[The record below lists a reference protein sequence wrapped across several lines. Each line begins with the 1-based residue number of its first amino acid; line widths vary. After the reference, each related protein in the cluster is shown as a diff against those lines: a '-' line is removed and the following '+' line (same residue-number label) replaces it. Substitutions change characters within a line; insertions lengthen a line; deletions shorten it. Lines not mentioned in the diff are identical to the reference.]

1 MSVLDTSPPSWD
13 LTPAISLLHSFSLEG
28 CQHERPASPKQTA
41 NGPINHPTF
50 ASNTLGDAES
60 EKGAQPKLGDFGALF
75 TFLSQTTPPKL
86 GTVSNNTTTH
96 ASSGKK
102 GVLETA
108 AVLKH
113 QLERTRSPTKKVILK
128 RDVPKIIN
136 SAGLSVPPAPAG
148 GTALISPKSILRR
161 PPATTD
167 SAIVVAE
174 AVPSAPKGKRI
185 VGSIIH
191 IEPLLTGSTIQR
203 QQALVSLL
211 QEKHAKVRNNLNHE
225 ILRECLCRPLKTALA
240 GIHVFVDMSNIMVG
254 FHDCIKKSREIPLT
268 TRVRR
273 LPLSFQNFALVLERA
288 RPVSKRVLVGSDRY
302 PAIDEA
308 ETLGYEANILERVH
322 KAKPSSPRKK
332 KLSGGGGGD
341 KASRRALYDQSSSS
355 ETNTQASSERWV
367 EQAVDEILHLKILES
382 IVDTDTPSTIVLAT
396 GDAAQAEY
404 SDGFMKMVDR
414 ALSKGWY
421 VELVSFSSITSR
433 AYTRKSF
440 RDKWGSRFRI
450 FELDLYAEYLLDL

>member
-1 MSVLDTSPPSWD
+1 MSVPDTSPPSWD

-41 NGPINHPTF
+41 NGPINHATF
-50 ASNTLGDAES
+50 ASNALGDAES

-86 GTVSNNTTTH
+86 GTVSDNSATH

-102 GVLETA
+102 DVLEAA

-113 QLERTRSPTKKVILK
+113 QLDGSRSPTKKVILK
-128 RDVPKIIN
+128 RDVPKRIN
-136 SAGLSVPPAPAG
+136 SAGLSVLPTPTS
-148 GTALISPKSILRR
+148 GTVLVSPKSILRR
-161 PPATTD
+161 PPATT
-167 SAIVVAE
+167 AGAVVAAE
-174 AVPSAPKGKRI
+174 AAPAPKGKRI

-211 QEKHAKVRNNLNHE
+211 EEKHAKVRNNLNHGN
-225 ILRECLCRPLKTALA
+225 LRECLCRPLKTAPA

-254 FHDCIKKSREIPLT
+254 FHDCIKKSRDIPLT

-322 KAKPSSPRKK
+322 KAKPSSPRKT
-332 KLSGGGGGD
+332 KLSGGGGD

-355 ETNTQASSERWV
+355 ETNAQASPERWV

-382 IVDTDTPSTIVLAT
+382 IVDTDTPSTIILAT

-404 SDGFMKMVDR
+404 SDGFLKMVDR

-450 FELDLYAEYLLDL
+450 FELDIYAEYLLDL

>member
-1 MSVLDTSPPSWD
+1 MSVPDASPPSWD

-28 CQHERPASPKQTA
+28 YQHERPSSPNQTP
-41 NGPINHPTF
+41 NGLINHATL
-50 ASNTLGDAES
+50 ASSGLGDAEHDNS
-60 EKGAQPKLGDFGALF
+60 AQPKLGDFGALF
-75 TFLSQTTPPKL
+75 TFLSQTSPPKL
-86 GTVSNNTTTH
+86 GPAADNTVTH
-96 ASSGKK
+96 AISGKK
-102 GVLETA
+102 DVLETA
-108 AVLKH
+108 TVLKH
-113 QLERTRSPTKKVILK
+113 QHEETRSPAKKAILK
-128 RDVPKIIN
+128 RDTKNIE
-136 SAGLSVPPAPAG
+136 SAGSPVPLTPVSA
-148 GTALISPKSILRR
+148 TVVITPKSILRR
-161 PPATTD
+161 PTAIAT
-167 SAIVVAE
+167 IVLAE
-174 AVPSAPKGKRI
+174 AAPSPPKGKRI

-211 QEKHAKVRNNLNHE
+211 QEKHAKVRNNLHHGN
-225 ILRECLCRPLKTALA
+225 LRECLSRPLKTAPA

-254 FHDCIKKSREIPLT
+254 FHDCIKKSRDIPLT

-288 RPVSKRVLVGSDRY
+288 RPVSKRVLVGSDRF

-322 KAKPSSPRKK
+322 KAKISSPRKT
-332 KLSGGGGGD
+332 KLSGGGGD
-341 KASRRALYDQSSSS
+341 RAARRSLYDQSSSS
-355 ETNTQASSERWV
+355 ETNAQASTERWV
-367 EQAVDEILHLKILES
+367 EQAVDEILHLKMLES

-404 SDGFMKMVDR
+404 SDGFLKMVDR

-450 FELDLYAEYLLDL
+450 FELDIYAEYLLDL

>member
-1 MSVLDTSPPSWD
+1 MSVPDTSPPSWD

-41 NGPINHPTF
+41 NGPISHATF
-50 ASNTLGDAES
+50 ASNALGDAES

-86 GTVSNNTTTH
+86 GTVSDNSAIH
-96 ASSGKK
+96 ARSGKK
-102 GVLETA
+102 DVLEAA

-113 QLERTRSPTKKVILK
+113 QLDGSRSPNKKVILK
-128 RDVPKIIN
+128 GNVPKNIN
-136 SAGLSVPPAPAG
+136 SAGLSVLPAPTS
-148 GTALISPKSILRR
+148 GTVLDSPKSILRR
-161 PPATTD
+161 PPATTAG
-167 SAIVVAE
+167 AIAGAE

-211 QEKHAKVRNNLNHE
+211 EEKHAKVRNNLNHGN
-225 ILRECLCRPLKTALA
+225 LRECLCRPPKTAPA

-254 FHDCIKKSREIPLT
+254 FHDCIKKSRDIPLT

-308 ETLGYEANILERVH
+308 ETLGYETNILERVH
-322 KAKPSSPRKK
+322 KAKGSSPRKT
-332 KLSGGGGGD
+332 KLSGGGGD
-341 KASRRALYDQSSSS
+341 KAQRRSLYDQSSSS
-355 ETNTQASSERWV
+355 ETNAQTSSERWV

-404 SDGFMKMVDR
+404 SDGFLKMVDR

-450 FELDLYAEYLLDL
+450 FELDIYAEYLLDL